1 VSAYPESFKSPHRR
15 YFLDIKEPV
24 LPLSDYFTG
33 LDSASLN
40 WLTCLRITPQSVDR
54 SDLVRIAHLQNIA
67 VLDFSDDVSIDY
79 AGKQIDERIFKTW
92 AEMAKEG
99 KAFQH
104 VRVILMR
111 GQVDVSTWIFKYLDY
126 FPSLCFVVLSDCRL
140 IHQKN
145 RVDWTGEAAS
155 HGWEARHAK
164 KSAKSLRT
172 LIDDKNFYLGAV
184 SGCYYHTKEAFD
196 TLTNKKKS
204 KTSDRLPVVE
214 AWIGKPK
221 PWIHLIEEFPG
232 TRTVWFDNRKTKEAA
247 RKAEASRRSEAP
259 ALVRV
264 ARVALPERIKT
275 PPPEEHTKR
284 TRDMLSSPGSDI
296 KSPPPK
302 RTTMMLRSRMKNL
315 DQVMA
320 DFG

>member
-1 VSAYPESFKSPHRR
+1 M
-15 YFLDIKEPV
+15 
-24 LPLSDYFTG
+24 LPLSDFFAG

-54 SDLVRIAHLQNIA
+54 SDLVRIAHLQNLA

-79 AGKQIDERIFKTW
+79 TGKQIDERIFKTW
-92 AEMAKEG
+92 AEMAKED
-99 KAFQH
+99 KAFRH

-111 GQVDVSTWIFKYLDY
+111 GQSDVSTWIFRYLDN

-164 KSAKSLRT
+164 KSAKSLRA

-196 TLTNKKKS
+196 TLANKKRPE
-204 KTSDRLPVVE
+204 TSDRLPVVE
-214 AWIGKPK
+214 AWIGKPR

-232 TRTVWFDNRKTKEAA
+232 TRTVWFDNKKTKEAA
-247 RKAEASRRSEAP
+247 RKAEAGGRSEAP
-259 ALVRV
+259 ALARA

-275 PPPEEHTKR
+275 PPPKAHPKR
-284 TRDMLSSPGSDI
+284 TRDMLLSPGSDT
-296 KSPPPK
+296 KSPPHK
-302 RTTMMLRSRMKNL
+302 RTTMMLRARTKNL